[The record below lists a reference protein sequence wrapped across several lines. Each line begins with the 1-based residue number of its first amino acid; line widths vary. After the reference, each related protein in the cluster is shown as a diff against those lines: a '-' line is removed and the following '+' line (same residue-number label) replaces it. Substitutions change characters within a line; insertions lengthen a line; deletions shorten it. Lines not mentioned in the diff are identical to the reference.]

1 MAATAVSSFSSPK
14 ARLLKF
20 LADQSRPVSAKEAAV
35 YLDSRTSSASEFLER
50 CSAQGLCARGEA
62 DRPRMYSLTAAGRE
76 RLRLLGVQVRASSEE
91 NNSRAGGGDEEDA
104 VEQTAGDVDRSATG
118 KILSEVRALREDVQ
132 DLTEI
137 VTAGR
142 RPVPVVPQNTQ
153 RVEPRPEEAAG
164 LALRADAL
172 AREARENGSRTLRE
186 MFLHEVD
193 SVRQFISA
201 AQSSGVLEVILPKPK
216 FRGFGKAKRERL
228 EARTFG
234 AAAIANR
241 LREISQSLGGAEEL
255 PAMAAGDFPAD
266 TEVARSRLLTQ
277 ASRMQWMFEHA
288 RQAHPIPELAANAEK
303 LSEFF
308 AGLAQ
313 RLETAAIAALR
324 EESSALKRE
333 IAAVKQELAAEK
345 QKRAKGRTRE

>member
-1 MAATAVSSFSSPK
+1 MAATAISSFSSPK

-20 LADQSRPVSAKEAAV
+20 LSDQSRPVSAKEAAV

-50 CSAQGLCARGEA
+50 CAAQGLCARGENE
-62 DRPRMYSLTAAGRE
+62 RPRMYSVTEAGRE

-91 NNSRAGGGDEEDA
+91 NSRAGGGDEEDT

-142 RPVPVVPQNTQ
+142 RSVPVVPQNTQ

-172 AREARENGSRTLRE
+172 AREAREDGPRTLRE
-186 MFLHEVD
+186 MFLREVD
-193 SVRQFISA
+193 AVRQFISA
-201 AQSSGVLEVILPKPK
+201 AQDSGALEVILPKPK
-216 FRGFGKAKRERL
+216 FRGFSRASRERREL
-228 EARTFG
+228 RDFG

-241 LREISQSLGGAEEL
+241 LRKVSQSLGGAEEL

-266 TEVARSRLLTQ
+266 TEAARSRLVTQ
-277 ASRMQWMFEHA
+277 ARGMQWMFEHA

-313 RLETAAIAALR
+313 RLETAEIAALR
-324 EESSALKRE
+324 EQTSALKRE
-333 IAAVKQELAAEK
+333 IAAEK
-345 QKRAKGRTRE
+345 QKRAKRRTRE

>member
-20 LADQSRPVSAKEAAV
+20 LAEQSRPVSAKEVAV

-50 CSAQGLCARGEA
+50 CAAQGLCARGEN
-62 DRPRMYSLTAAGRE
+62 DRPRMYLLSEAGRE
-76 RLRLLGVQVRASSEE
+76 RLRLLGVQPARTSSEE
-91 NNSRAGGGDEEDA
+91 NNSSAGGGGEEDT
-104 VEQTAGDVDRSATG
+104 VEQTAGDMDRSATG
-118 KILSEVRALREDVQ
+118 KILTEVRALREDVQ

-142 RPVPVVPQNTQ
+142 RSVPVVPQNTQ
-153 RVEPRPEEAAG
+153 RVEPRPEEAEE
-164 LALRADAL
+164 LTRRADAL
-172 AREARENGSRTLRE
+172 AREAREDGSRTLRE
-186 MFLHEVD
+186 MFLREVD
-193 SVRQFISA
+193 ALRQFISA
-201 AQSSGVLEVILPKPK
+201 AQPSGVLEVILQKPK
-216 FRGFGKAKRERL
+216 FRGLGRAKRERL
-228 EARTFG
+228 EGRTFG

-266 TEVARSRLLTQ
+266 TEAARSRLLTQ
-277 ASRMQWMFEHA
+277 VRSVQQMFEHA
-288 RQAHPIPELAANAEK
+288 RRAHPIPELAANAEK

-313 RLETAAIAALR
+313 RLETAAVAALR
-324 EESSALKRE
+324 EENSALKRE
-333 IAAVKQELAAEK
+333 IAAEK